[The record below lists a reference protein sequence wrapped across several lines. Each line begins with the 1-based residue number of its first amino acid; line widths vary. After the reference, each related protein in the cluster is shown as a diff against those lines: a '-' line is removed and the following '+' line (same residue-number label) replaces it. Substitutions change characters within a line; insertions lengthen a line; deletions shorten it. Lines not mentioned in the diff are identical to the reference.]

1 MPKKKR
7 WKPIEF
13 RDGPYRV
20 IDANK
25 FAEKCKNPKYVAE
38 CLSQYQKWRKGE
50 GEYEWDGDDPCDG
63 PDAPFCTAALSIV
76 EDAAIG
82 FLFEY
87 DKQRKAAK

>member
-1 MPKKKR
+1 MPKKKK

-38 CLSQYQKWRKGE
+38 CLSQHQKWRRGKD
-50 GEYEWDGDDPCDG
+50 EYEFYDDPTKISE
-63 PDAPFCTAALSIV
+63 PPFCPAALGIV

-82 FLFEY
+82 FLLEY